1 MTVFPHRP
9 TEECR
14 KILLPAAD
22 TKNKVYVT
30 ANHKGTVFLQV
41 GLFSCSC
48 LSECF

>member
-9 TEECR
+9 IEELR
-14 KILLPAAD
+14 KILLPVAGFKD
-22 TKNKVYVT
+22 KVYVT
-30 ANHKGTVFLQV
+30 ANHKGVVFLQV